1 MENNKRNLRFGILWA
16 DPYCGNLGVAALS
29 YSTIILFEEVS
40 RRTGIRFDYTL
51 WGASR
56 CGRGM
61 LDTGRER
68 IPVRTVRPFLGG
80 DLPAFAKGCLANP
93 LRVGTPLFALDFLR
107 YDLVADIGA
116 GDSYSDIYGITR
128 FRNMDFTKSWA
139 RRLRRQYILLPQ
151 TIGPYASEEARRK
164 AARSMSAAG
173 LIFAR
178 DRMSF
183 DCARELLPQ
192 KPVERTIDAAFF
204 LPYEKTAFDGEKT
217 KVGINISGL
226 LWHGGYTRNNQ
237 FGLRS
242 DYSRTML
249 GILDAFSSRQ
259 DVELHLISH
268 VIGRPDFVDED
279 THVVGELRARYP
291 RAIVAPA
298 FRTPV
303 EAKSYIAG
311 MDFFAGARMHACIAA
326 VSSGVPVYPL
336 AYSRK
341 FNGLFVETL
350 GYPEMGDLTVMDS
363 DEITAGLLAAFGKR
377 SDLKKRIEQIDRQ
390 IVGPEKER
398 IIGKLSEYILRNEF

>member
-1 MENNKRNLRFGILWA
+1 MKNNKRNLRLGILWA

-107 YDLVADIGA
+107 YDLVAGIGA

-242 DYSRTML
+242 DY
-249 GILDAFSSRQ
+249 
-259 DVELHLISH
+259 
-268 VIGRPDFVDED
+268 
-279 THVVGELRARYP
+279 
-291 RAIVAPA
+291 
-298 FRTPV
+298 FRTC
-303 EAKSYIAG
+303 S
-311 MDFFAGARMHACIAA
+311 
-326 VSSGVPVYPL
+326 
-336 AYSRK
+336 AYSMPFRPVRTW
-341 FNGLFVETL
+341 NC
-350 GYPEMGDLTVMDS
+350 
-363 DEITAGLLAAFGKR
+363 I
-377 SDLKKRIEQIDRQ
+377 
-390 IVGPEKER
+390 
-398 IIGKLSEYILRNEF
+398 

>member
-1 MENNKRNLRFGILWA
+1 MKNNKRNLRLGILWA

-259 DVELHLISH
+259 DMELHLISH

-279 THVVGELRARYP
+279 THVVGKLRARYP

-311 MDFFAGARMHACIAA
+311 MDFFAGARMHACIARRL
-326 VSSGVPVYPL
+326 VRRSGL
-336 AYSRK
+336 S
-341 FNGLFVETL
+341 
-350 GYPEMGDLTVMDS
+350 
-363 DEITAGLLAAFGKR
+363 AGLQPQVQRAVRRDARLSGNGRPDGYGLGRNHGRPARRFRK
-377 SDLKKRIEQIDRQ
+377 KKR
-390 IVGPEKER
+390 PEKTDR
-398 IIGKLSEYILRNEF
+398 ADRSADRRTGKGKNDR